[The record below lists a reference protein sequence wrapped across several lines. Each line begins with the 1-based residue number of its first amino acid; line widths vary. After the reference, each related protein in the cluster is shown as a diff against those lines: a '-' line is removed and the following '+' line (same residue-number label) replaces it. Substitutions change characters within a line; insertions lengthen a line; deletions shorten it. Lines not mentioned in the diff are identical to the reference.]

1 MKKGSGI
8 YRKDIAEHI
17 ADDIEIRHMNIH
29 NANDSNVKISTI
41 ETEVFNELIKYNQK
55 LTAKAYEGY
64 RSIKEFQRNHK
75 NTTDEQLNE
84 LLSGTSDYWNNE
96 NSNKNSKLLTTQ
108 RDYMAGISS
117 TDVSKRFLLPTEI
130 VQAHD
135 EGLIH
140 FHDMDYFAQNAMT
153 NCSLINLKDML
164 QNGTCIN
171 DVTID
176 PQHKLLTATTVA
188 TQIIT
193 EVTSSQYGG
202 TTITLTHL
210 APYVRMSYE
219 SYYRKYIGRGLSET
233 NSKKFAEEDIKKEV
247 EDSVQTFNYQCN
259 SMKTTNGQSPFL
271 TVFMYLNEDTE
282 YIKEVAILTE
292 EFLKQRIISLKN
304 KVGVNVTQAFP
315 KLIYVLDENNI
326 TENSEYWYLTVLA
339 AKCTAKRLVPD
350 YISSKMMKELKG
362 DVFPSMGCVDGNEVI
377 TYQYNNNTYTESFE
391 RMWNRLANY
400 FDIES
405 QPNGKDYYI
414 KTDGVKIF
422 DQTKGFVENYGIV
435 KNHTNDWVRLTFSN
449 GRVLTCTPNHPFE
462 NQDGKIILAKDI
474 TKKDLILIDKTSE
487 FNINSNLKMKQNRAW
502 LYGFMLCDSTYY
514 NQCVAS
520 IASQGEDEIEE
531 MFIDTIQSEYN
542 LTTTIKNQMRG
553 KKGNYKDLYINSN
566 ETNNNLIHL
575 KTDFIKSFEGK
586 AKNNRHI
593 PNEVFSWNFDSK
605 LSFIAGM
612 IDADGYLNTRSKKA
626 VVQIGS
632 TNKELAIQQAILA
645 QSCGMF
651 SKIYINH
658 YSSNKN
664 NIRYRIEFTPTNK
677 LLSLVKC
684 NKKSQLNASTLRNTN
699 KSSSDNDYI
708 YVTSKEF
715 FTKEGYSYDV
725 TTASEH
731 FTVSG
736 IYSHN
741 CRSFLSPDNGTNN
754 NISNAKDYV
763 PNEHKYYGR
772 FNEGVVTLNLVDVAL
787 SSGKNKT
794 LFWKILEDRLSLCH
808 KALRIRH
815 ERLLH
820 ASSDVAPTI
829 WQYGAF
835 ARLKEHEPID
845 KLLCDKYATISL
857 GYAGLY
863 ETVKYMTGHSHS
875 DNGIGKNFGM
885 KVMQKLN
892 DACEQWKNEEHLGYS
907 VYGSPIEST
916 TYKFA
921 KCLRNRFGVIEG
933 ITDKNY
939 ITNSYHIPV
948 TEKINPFDKLKI
960 ESEFQ
965 KLSLGGAISYIECA
979 DLTHNVDSVLSVLK
993 YIYDNI
999 MYAELNTKSDYCQKC
1014 GYDGEIKILDENNTL
1029 IWECPNCG
1037 NRDTSTMNVS
1047 RRTCGKLTNIAT
1059 IQNDR
1064 NSRESRPST
1073 KDRKS

>member
-8 YRKDIAEHI
+8 YRKDIAEQI

-29 NANDSNVKISTI
+29 NDNDSNVKISTI
-41 ETEVFNELIKYNQK
+41 ETEVFNGLIKYNQK

-75 NTTDEQLNE
+75 NTTDKQLNE

-96 NSNKNSKLLTTQ
+96 NSNKNPRLLTTQ
-108 RDYMAGISS
+108 RDYMAGILS
-117 TDVSKRFLLPTEI
+117 TDVTRRFLLPTEI

-140 FHDMDYFAQNAMT
+140 FHDIDYFAQNAIT

-171 DVTID
+171 GVTID
-176 PQHKLLTATTVA
+176 PQHKLLTATTVT

-193 EVTSSQYGG
+193 AVTSSQYGG

-219 SYYRKYIGRGLSET
+219 SYYKKYIDRGLSEID
-233 NSKKFAEEDIKKEV
+233 SRKFAEEDIKKEV
-247 EDSVQTFNYQCN
+247 EASVQTFNYQCN
-259 SMKTTNGQSPFL
+259 SMTTTNGQSPFL
-271 TVFMYLNEDTE
+271 TVFMYLNEDKE
-282 YIKEVAILTE
+282 YTKEVAMLTE
-292 EFLKQRIISLKN
+292 EFLKQRITGLKN

-326 TENSEYWYLTVLA
+326 TEDSEYWYLTVLA

-350 YISSKMMKELKG
+350 YISSKMMKKLKG
-362 DVFPSMGCVDGNEVI
+362 DIFPSMG
-377 TYQYNNNTYTESFE
+377 
-391 RMWNRLANY
+391 
-400 FDIES
+400 
-405 QPNGKDYYI
+405 
-414 KTDGVKIF
+414 
-422 DQTKGFVENYGIV
+422 
-435 KNHTNDWVRLTFSN
+435 
-449 GRVLTCTPNHPFE
+449 
-462 NQDGKIILAKDI
+462 
-474 TKKDLILIDKTSE
+474 
-487 FNINSNLKMKQNRAW
+487 
-502 LYGFMLCDSTYY
+502 
-514 NQCVAS
+514 
-520 IASQGEDEIEE
+520 
-531 MFIDTIQSEYN
+531 
-542 LTTTIKNQMRG
+542 
-553 KKGNYKDLYINSN
+553 
-566 ETNNNLIHL
+566 
-575 KTDFIKSFEGK
+575 
-586 AKNNRHI
+586 
-593 PNEVFSWNFDSK
+593 
-605 LSFIAGM
+605 
-612 IDADGYLNTRSKKA
+612 
-626 VVQIGS
+626 
-632 TNKELAIQQAILA
+632 
-645 QSCGMF
+645 
-651 SKIYINH
+651 
-658 YSSNKN
+658 
-664 NIRYRIEFTPTNK
+664 
-677 LLSLVKC
+677 
-684 NKKSQLNASTLRNTN
+684 
-699 KSSSDNDYI
+699 
-708 YVTSKEF
+708 
-715 FTKEGYSYDV
+715 
-725 TTASEH
+725 
-731 FTVSG
+731 
-736 IYSHN
+736 
-741 CRSFLSPDNGTNN
+741 CRSFLSPDNGTND

-787 SSGKNKT
+787 SSGKNEN
-794 LFWKILEDRLSLCH
+794 LFWKILEDRLNLCH

-820 ASSDVAPTI
+820 TSSDVAPII

-921 KCLRNRFGVIEG
+921 KCLRNRFGIIEG

-1014 GYDGEIKILDENNTL
+1014 GYNGEIKILDENNTL
-1029 IWECPNCG
+1029 IWQCPNCG

-1059 IQNDR
+1059 I
-1064 NSRESRPST
+1064 
-1073 KDRKS
+1073 

>member
-8 YRKDIAEHI
+8 YRKDIAEQI

-29 NANDSNVKISTI
+29 NDNDSNVKISTI
-41 ETEVFNELIKYNQK
+41 ETEVFNGLIKYNQK

-96 NSNKNSKLLTTQ
+96 NSNKNPRLLTTQ
-108 RDYMAGISS
+108 RDYMAGILS
-117 TDVSKRFLLPTEI
+117 TDVTRRFLLPTEI

-140 FHDMDYFAQNAMT
+140 FHDIDYFAQNAIT

-171 DVTID
+171 GVTID
-176 PQHKLLTATTVA
+176 PQHKLLTATTVT

-193 EVTSSQYGG
+193 AVTSSQYGG

-219 SYYRKYIGRGLSET
+219 SYYKKYIDRGLSEID
-233 NSKKFAEEDIKKEV
+233 SRKFAEEDIKKEV
-247 EDSVQTFNYQCN
+247 EASVQTFNYQCN
-259 SMKTTNGQSPFL
+259 SMTTTNGQSPFL
-271 TVFMYLNEDTE
+271 TVFMYLNEDKE
-282 YIKEVAILTE
+282 YTKEVAMLTE
-292 EFLKQRIISLKN
+292 EFLKQRITGLKN

-326 TENSEYWYLTVLA
+326 TEDSEYWYLTVLA

-362 DVFPSMGCVDGNEVI
+362 DIFPSMGCVDGNEVI
-377 TYQYNNNTYTESFE
+377 IYQYNNNTYTESFE

-400 FDIES
+400 FDIKS

-414 KTDGVKIF
+414 KTKGVKIF
-422 DQTKGFVENYGIV
+422 DQTKGFVENYGII
-435 KNHTNDWVRLTFSN
+435 KNHTNNWVRLTFSN

-474 TKKDLILIDKTSE
+474 TKNHYILTE
-487 FNINSNLKMKQNRAW
+487 
-502 LYGFMLCDSTYY
+502 
-514 NQCVAS
+514 
-520 IASQGEDEIEE
+520 
-531 MFIDTIQSEYN
+531 
-542 LTTTIKNQMRG
+542 
-553 KKGNYKDLYINSN
+553 SN
-566 ETNNNLIHL
+566 EAESNDMT
-575 KTDFIKSFEGK
+575 
-586 AKNNRHI
+586 
-593 PNEVFSWNFDSK
+593 
-605 LSFIAGM
+605 
-612 IDADGYLNTRSKKA
+612 IDAYNCFVR
-626 VVQIGS
+626 
-632 TNKELAIQQAILA
+632 
-645 QSCGMF
+645 
-651 SKIYINH
+651 
-658 YSSNKN
+658 
-664 NIRYRIEFTPTNK
+664 
-677 LLSLVKC
+677 
-684 NKKSQLNASTLRNTN
+684 
-699 KSSSDNDYI
+699 
-708 YVTSKEF
+708 VTSKEF

-741 CRSFLSPDNGTNN
+741 CRSFLSPDNGTND

-787 SSGKNKT
+787 SSGKNEN
-794 LFWKILEDRLSLCH
+794 LFWKILEDRLNLCH

-820 ASSDVAPTI
+820 TSSDVAPII

-948 TEKINPFDKLKI
+948 TEKINPFDKLRI

-965 KLSLGGAISYIECA
+965 RLSLGGAISYIECA
-979 DLTHNVDSVLSVLK
+979 DLTHNVDSVLAVLK

-1059 IQNDR
+1059 I
-1064 NSRESRPST
+1064 
-1073 KDRKS
+1073 

>member
-8 YRKDIAEHI
+8 YRKDIAEQI

-29 NANDSNVKISTI
+29 NDNDSNVKISTI
-41 ETEVFNELIKYNQK
+41 ETEVFNGLIKYNQK

-75 NTTDEQLNE
+75 NTTDKQLNE

-96 NSNKNSKLLTTQ
+96 NSNKNPRLLTTQ
-108 RDYMAGISS
+108 RDYMAGILS
-117 TDVSKRFLLPTEI
+117 TDVTRRFLLPTEI

-140 FHDMDYFAQNAMT
+140 FHDIDYFAQNAIT

-171 DVTID
+171 GVTID
-176 PQHKLLTATTVA
+176 PQHKLLTATTVT

-193 EVTSSQYGG
+193 AVTSSQYGG

-219 SYYRKYIGRGLSET
+219 SYYKKYIDRGLSEID
-233 NSKKFAEEDIKKEV
+233 SRKFAEEDIKKEV
-247 EDSVQTFNYQCN
+247 EASVQTFNYQCN
-259 SMKTTNGQSPFL
+259 SMTTTNGQSPFL
-271 TVFMYLNEDTE
+271 TVFMYLNEDKE
-282 YIKEVAILTE
+282 YTKEVAMLTE
-292 EFLKQRIISLKN
+292 EFLKQRITGLKN

-326 TENSEYWYLTVLA
+326 TEDSEYWYLTVLA

-350 YISSKMMKELKG
+350 YISSKMMKKLKG
-362 DVFPSMGCVDGNEVI
+362 DIFPSMG
-377 TYQYNNNTYTESFE
+377 
-391 RMWNRLANY
+391 
-400 FDIES
+400 
-405 QPNGKDYYI
+405 
-414 KTDGVKIF
+414 
-422 DQTKGFVENYGIV
+422 
-435 KNHTNDWVRLTFSN
+435 
-449 GRVLTCTPNHPFE
+449 
-462 NQDGKIILAKDI
+462 
-474 TKKDLILIDKTSE
+474 
-487 FNINSNLKMKQNRAW
+487 
-502 LYGFMLCDSTYY
+502 
-514 NQCVAS
+514 
-520 IASQGEDEIEE
+520 
-531 MFIDTIQSEYN
+531 
-542 LTTTIKNQMRG
+542 
-553 KKGNYKDLYINSN
+553 
-566 ETNNNLIHL
+566 
-575 KTDFIKSFEGK
+575 
-586 AKNNRHI
+586 
-593 PNEVFSWNFDSK
+593 
-605 LSFIAGM
+605 
-612 IDADGYLNTRSKKA
+612 
-626 VVQIGS
+626 
-632 TNKELAIQQAILA
+632 
-645 QSCGMF
+645 
-651 SKIYINH
+651 
-658 YSSNKN
+658 
-664 NIRYRIEFTPTNK
+664 
-677 LLSLVKC
+677 
-684 NKKSQLNASTLRNTN
+684 
-699 KSSSDNDYI
+699 
-708 YVTSKEF
+708 
-715 FTKEGYSYDV
+715 
-725 TTASEH
+725 
-731 FTVSG
+731 
-736 IYSHN
+736 
-741 CRSFLSPDNGTNN
+741 CRSFLSPDNGTND

-787 SSGKNKT
+787 SSGKNEN
-794 LFWKILEDRLSLCH
+794 LFWKILEDRLNLCH

-820 ASSDVAPTI
+820 TSSDVAPII

-921 KCLRNRFGVIEG
+921 KCLRNRFGIIEG

-1029 IWECPNCG
+1029 IWQCPNCG

-1059 IQNDR
+1059 I
-1064 NSRESRPST
+1064 
-1073 KDRKS
+1073 

>member
-8 YRKDIAEHI
+8 YRKDIAEQI

-29 NANDSNVKISTI
+29 NDNDSNVKISTI
-41 ETEVFNELIKYNQK
+41 ETEVFNGLIKYNQK

-75 NTTDEQLNE
+75 NTTDKQLNE

-96 NSNKNSKLLTTQ
+96 NSNKNPRLLTTQ
-108 RDYMAGISS
+108 RDYMAGILS
-117 TDVSKRFLLPTEI
+117 TDVTRRFLLPTEI

-140 FHDMDYFAQNAMT
+140 FHDIDYFAQNAIT

-171 DVTID
+171 GVTID
-176 PQHKLLTATTVA
+176 PQHKLLTATTVT

-193 EVTSSQYGG
+193 AVTSSQYGG

-219 SYYRKYIGRGLSET
+219 SYYRKYIDRGLSET
-233 NSKKFAEEDIKKEV
+233 DSKKFAEEDIKKEI
-247 EDSVQTFNYQCN
+247 EASVQTFNYQCN
-259 SMKTTNGQSPFL
+259 SMTTTNGQSPFL

-282 YIKEVAILTE
+282 YIKEVAMLTE
-292 EFLKQRIISLKN
+292 EFLKQRITGLKN

-362 DVFPSMGCVDGNEVI
+362 DIFPSMGCVDGNEVI
-377 TYQYNNNTYTESFE
+377 IYQYNNNTYTESFE

-414 KTDGVKIF
+414 KTNGVKIF

-474 TKKDLILIDKTSE
+474 TKNHYILTE
-487 FNINSNLKMKQNRAW
+487 
-502 LYGFMLCDSTYY
+502 
-514 NQCVAS
+514 
-520 IASQGEDEIEE
+520 
-531 MFIDTIQSEYN
+531 
-542 LTTTIKNQMRG
+542 
-553 KKGNYKDLYINSN
+553 SN
-566 ETNNNLIHL
+566 EAESNDMT
-575 KTDFIKSFEGK
+575 
-586 AKNNRHI
+586 
-593 PNEVFSWNFDSK
+593 
-605 LSFIAGM
+605 
-612 IDADGYLNTRSKKA
+612 IDAYNCFVRVISKK
-626 VVQIGS
+626 
-632 TNKELAIQQAILA
+632 
-645 QSCGMF
+645 
-651 SKIYINH
+651 Y
-658 YSSNKN
+658 
-664 NIRYRIEFTPTNK
+664 
-677 LLSLVKC
+677 
-684 NKKSQLNASTLRNTN
+684 
-699 KSSSDNDYI
+699 
-708 YVTSKEF
+708 
-715 FTKEGYSYDV
+715 FTKKGYSYDV

-741 CRSFLSPDNGTNN
+741 CRSFLSPDNGTND

-787 SSGKNKT
+787 SSGKNEN
-794 LFWKILEDRLSLCH
+794 LFWKILEDRLNLCH

-820 ASSDVAPTI
+820 TSSDVAPII

-921 KCLRNRFGVIEG
+921 KCLRNRFGIIEG

-948 TEKINPFDKLKI
+948 TEKINPFDKLRI

-1059 IQNDR
+1059 I
-1064 NSRESRPST
+1064 
-1073 KDRKS
+1073 

>member
-29 NANDSNVKISTI
+29 NDNDSNVKISTI
-41 ETEVFNELIKYNQK
+41 ETEVFNGLIKYNQK

-96 NSNKNSKLLTTQ
+96 NSNKNSRLLTTQ
-108 RDYMAGISS
+108 RDYMAGILS
-117 TDVSKRFLLPTEI
+117 TDISRRFLLPTEI

-140 FHDMDYFAQNAMT
+140 FHDIDYFAQNAIT

-171 DVTID
+171 GVTID
-176 PQHKLLTATTVA
+176 PQHKLLTATTVT

-193 EVTSSQYGG
+193 AVTSSQYGG

-219 SYYRKYIGRGLSET
+219 SYYRKYIDRGLSET
-233 NSKKFAEEDIKKEV
+233 DSKKFAEEDIKKEV
-247 EDSVQTFNYQCN
+247 EASVQTFNYQCN
-259 SMKTTNGQSPFL
+259 SMTTTNGQSPFL

-282 YIKEVAILTE
+282 YIKEVAMLTE
-292 EFLKQRIISLKN
+292 EFLKQRITGLKN

-362 DVFPSMGCVDGNEVI
+362 DIFPSMGCVDGNEVI
-377 TYQYNNNTYTESFE
+377 IYQYNNNTYTESFE

-414 KTDGVKIF
+414 KTKGVKIF
-422 DQTKGFVENYGIV
+422 DQTKGFVENYGII
-435 KNHTNDWVRLTFSN
+435 KNHTNNWVRLTFSN

-474 TKKDLILIDKTSE
+474 TKTHYILTE
-487 FNINSNLKMKQNRAW
+487 
-502 LYGFMLCDSTYY
+502 
-514 NQCVAS
+514 
-520 IASQGEDEIEE
+520 
-531 MFIDTIQSEYN
+531 
-542 LTTTIKNQMRG
+542 
-553 KKGNYKDLYINSN
+553 SN
-566 ETNNNLIHL
+566 ETENNDM
-575 KTDFIKSFEGK
+575 T
-586 AKNNRHI
+586 
-593 PNEVFSWNFDSK
+593 
-605 LSFIAGM
+605 
-612 IDADGYLNTRSKKA
+612 IDAYNCFVR
-626 VVQIGS
+626 
-632 TNKELAIQQAILA
+632 
-645 QSCGMF
+645 
-651 SKIYINH
+651 
-658 YSSNKN
+658 
-664 NIRYRIEFTPTNK
+664 
-677 LLSLVKC
+677 
-684 NKKSQLNASTLRNTN
+684 
-699 KSSSDNDYI
+699 
-708 YVTSKEF
+708 VTSKEF

-741 CRSFLSPDNGTNN
+741 CRSFLSPDNGTND

-787 SSGKNKT
+787 SSGKNEN
-794 LFWKILEDRLSLCH
+794 LFWKILEDRLNLCH

-820 ASSDVAPTI
+820 TSSDVAPII

-892 DACEQWKNEEHLGYS
+892 DTCEQWKNEEHIGYS

-1059 IQNDR
+1059 I
-1064 NSRESRPST
+1064 
-1073 KDRKS
+1073 

>member
-29 NANDSNVKISTI
+29 NDNDSNVKISTI
-41 ETEVFNELIKYNQK
+41 ETEVFNGLIKYNQK

-96 NSNKNSKLLTTQ
+96 NSNKNSRLLTTQ
-108 RDYMAGISS
+108 RDYMAGILS
-117 TDVSKRFLLPTEI
+117 TDISRRFLLPTEI

-140 FHDMDYFAQNAMT
+140 FHDIDYFAQNAIT

-171 DVTID
+171 GVTID
-176 PQHKLLTATTVA
+176 PQHKLLTATTVT

-193 EVTSSQYGG
+193 AVTSSQYGG

-219 SYYRKYIGRGLSET
+219 SYYRKYIDRGLSET
-233 NSKKFAEEDIKKEV
+233 DSKKFAEEDIKKEV
-247 EDSVQTFNYQCN
+247 EASVQTFNYQCN
-259 SMKTTNGQSPFL
+259 SMTTTNGQSPFL

-282 YIKEVAILTE
+282 YIKEVAMLTE
-292 EFLKQRIISLKN
+292 EFLKQRITGLKN

-350 YISSKMMKELKG
+350 YNSSKMMKELKG
-362 DVFPSMGCVDGNEVI
+362 DIFPSMG
-377 TYQYNNNTYTESFE
+377 
-391 RMWNRLANY
+391 
-400 FDIES
+400 
-405 QPNGKDYYI
+405 
-414 KTDGVKIF
+414 
-422 DQTKGFVENYGIV
+422 
-435 KNHTNDWVRLTFSN
+435 
-449 GRVLTCTPNHPFE
+449 
-462 NQDGKIILAKDI
+462 
-474 TKKDLILIDKTSE
+474 
-487 FNINSNLKMKQNRAW
+487 
-502 LYGFMLCDSTYY
+502 
-514 NQCVAS
+514 
-520 IASQGEDEIEE
+520 
-531 MFIDTIQSEYN
+531 
-542 LTTTIKNQMRG
+542 
-553 KKGNYKDLYINSN
+553 
-566 ETNNNLIHL
+566 
-575 KTDFIKSFEGK
+575 
-586 AKNNRHI
+586 
-593 PNEVFSWNFDSK
+593 
-605 LSFIAGM
+605 
-612 IDADGYLNTRSKKA
+612 
-626 VVQIGS
+626 
-632 TNKELAIQQAILA
+632 
-645 QSCGMF
+645 
-651 SKIYINH
+651 
-658 YSSNKN
+658 
-664 NIRYRIEFTPTNK
+664 
-677 LLSLVKC
+677 
-684 NKKSQLNASTLRNTN
+684 
-699 KSSSDNDYI
+699 
-708 YVTSKEF
+708 
-715 FTKEGYSYDV
+715 
-725 TTASEH
+725 
-731 FTVSG
+731 
-736 IYSHN
+736 
-741 CRSFLSPDNGTNN
+741 CRSFLSPDNGTND

-787 SSGKNKT
+787 SSGKNEN
-794 LFWKILEDRLSLCH
+794 LFWKILEDRLNLCH

-820 ASSDVAPTI
+820 TSSDVAPII

-1014 GYDGEIKILDENNTL
+1014 GYNGEIKILDEHNTL

-1059 IQNDR
+1059 I
-1064 NSRESRPST
+1064 
-1073 KDRKS
+1073 

>member
-29 NANDSNVKISTI
+29 NNNDSNVKISTI

-96 NSNKNSKLLTTQ
+96 NSNKNSRLLTTQ
-108 RDYMAGISS
+108 RDYMAGILS
-117 TDVSKRFLLPTEI
+117 TDISRRFLLPTEI

-140 FHDMDYFAQNAMT
+140 FHDIDYFAQNAIT

-171 DVTID
+171 GVTID
-176 PQHKLLTATTVA
+176 PQHKLLTATTVT

-193 EVTSSQYGG
+193 AVTSSQYGG

-219 SYYRKYIGRGLSET
+219 SYYRKYIDRGLSET
-233 NSKKFAEEDIKKEV
+233 DSKKFAEEDIKKEV
-247 EDSVQTFNYQCN
+247 EASVQTFNYQCN
-259 SMKTTNGQSPFL
+259 SMTTTNGQSPFL

-282 YIKEVAILTE
+282 YIKEVAMLTE
-292 EFLKQRIISLKN
+292 EFLKQRITGLKN

-326 TENSEYWYLTVLA
+326 TESSEYWYLTVLA

-362 DVFPSMGCVDGNEVI
+362 DIFPSMG
-377 TYQYNNNTYTESFE
+377 
-391 RMWNRLANY
+391 
-400 FDIES
+400 
-405 QPNGKDYYI
+405 
-414 KTDGVKIF
+414 
-422 DQTKGFVENYGIV
+422 
-435 KNHTNDWVRLTFSN
+435 
-449 GRVLTCTPNHPFE
+449 
-462 NQDGKIILAKDI
+462 
-474 TKKDLILIDKTSE
+474 
-487 FNINSNLKMKQNRAW
+487 
-502 LYGFMLCDSTYY
+502 
-514 NQCVAS
+514 
-520 IASQGEDEIEE
+520 
-531 MFIDTIQSEYN
+531 
-542 LTTTIKNQMRG
+542 
-553 KKGNYKDLYINSN
+553 
-566 ETNNNLIHL
+566 
-575 KTDFIKSFEGK
+575 
-586 AKNNRHI
+586 
-593 PNEVFSWNFDSK
+593 
-605 LSFIAGM
+605 
-612 IDADGYLNTRSKKA
+612 
-626 VVQIGS
+626 
-632 TNKELAIQQAILA
+632 
-645 QSCGMF
+645 
-651 SKIYINH
+651 
-658 YSSNKN
+658 
-664 NIRYRIEFTPTNK
+664 
-677 LLSLVKC
+677 
-684 NKKSQLNASTLRNTN
+684 
-699 KSSSDNDYI
+699 
-708 YVTSKEF
+708 
-715 FTKEGYSYDV
+715 
-725 TTASEH
+725 
-731 FTVSG
+731 
-736 IYSHN
+736 
-741 CRSFLSPDNGTNN
+741 CRSFLSPDNGTND

-763 PNEHKYYGR
+763 PNEHKFYGR

-787 SSGKNKT
+787 SSGKNEN
-794 LFWKILEDRLSLCH
+794 LFWKILEDRLNLCH

-820 ASSDVAPTI
+820 TSSDVAPII

-1014 GYDGEIKILDENNTL
+1014 GYNGEIKIFDENNTL
-1029 IWECPNCG
+1029 IWQCPNCG

-1059 IQNDR
+1059 I
-1064 NSRESRPST
+1064 
-1073 KDRKS
+1073 

>member
-8 YRKDIAEHI
+8 YRKDIAEQI

-29 NANDSNVKISTI
+29 NDNDSNVRISTI
-41 ETEVFNELIKYNQK
+41 ETEVFNGLIKYNQK

-64 RSIKEFQRNHK
+64 RSIKEFQRNYK
-75 NTTDEQLNE
+75 NTTDKQLNE

-140 FHDMDYFAQNAMT
+140 FHDIDYFAQNAMT

-362 DVFPSMGCVDGNEVI
+362 DIFPSMG
-377 TYQYNNNTYTESFE
+377 
-391 RMWNRLANY
+391 
-400 FDIES
+400 
-405 QPNGKDYYI
+405 
-414 KTDGVKIF
+414 
-422 DQTKGFVENYGIV
+422 
-435 KNHTNDWVRLTFSN
+435 
-449 GRVLTCTPNHPFE
+449 
-462 NQDGKIILAKDI
+462 
-474 TKKDLILIDKTSE
+474 
-487 FNINSNLKMKQNRAW
+487 
-502 LYGFMLCDSTYY
+502 
-514 NQCVAS
+514 
-520 IASQGEDEIEE
+520 
-531 MFIDTIQSEYN
+531 
-542 LTTTIKNQMRG
+542 
-553 KKGNYKDLYINSN
+553 
-566 ETNNNLIHL
+566 
-575 KTDFIKSFEGK
+575 
-586 AKNNRHI
+586 
-593 PNEVFSWNFDSK
+593 
-605 LSFIAGM
+605 
-612 IDADGYLNTRSKKA
+612 
-626 VVQIGS
+626 
-632 TNKELAIQQAILA
+632 
-645 QSCGMF
+645 
-651 SKIYINH
+651 
-658 YSSNKN
+658 
-664 NIRYRIEFTPTNK
+664 
-677 LLSLVKC
+677 
-684 NKKSQLNASTLRNTN
+684 
-699 KSSSDNDYI
+699 
-708 YVTSKEF
+708 
-715 FTKEGYSYDV
+715 
-725 TTASEH
+725 
-731 FTVSG
+731 
-736 IYSHN
+736 
-741 CRSFLSPDNGTNN
+741 CRSFLSPDNGTND

-787 SSGKNKT
+787 SSGKNET

-820 ASSDVAPTI
+820 TSSDVAPTI

-921 KCLRNRFGVIEG
+921 KCLRNRFGVIKG

-1014 GYDGEIKILDENNTL
+1014 GYNGEIKTLDENNTL
-1029 IWECPNCG
+1029 IWQCPNCG

-1059 IQNDR
+1059 I
-1064 NSRESRPST
+1064 
-1073 KDRKS
+1073 